1 VSVSPGKEV
10 GERSDE
16 GRSTNVASPAAH
28 EMPLP
33 EPLPAFA
40 HIRRYWSAEGPVPC
54 AKLLPGEYY
63 VTVADEMLY
72 TVLGSCVS
80 ACVRDRVLGIGGMNH
95 FMLPLEASRQRGM
108 SPPSLSIP
116 TRFGNVAME
125 RLVNDILKCGGRRA
139 QLEFKIVGGGRVMS
153 NAADVGA
160 RNVAFVTDYLQAEG
174 FDVTSHDVGGR
185 HARRVQYFPA
195 TGRLRVQH
203 VRDIYKGDLY
213 ARERSYLEELSRDA
227 PKAGEVEL
235 F

>member
-1 VSVSPGKEV
+1 VN
-10 GERSDE
+10 
-16 GRSTNVASPAAH
+16 GRSTSVAQAPQ

-33 EPLPAFA
+33 EPLEGFA
-40 HIRRYWSAEGPVPC
+40 HIRRHWSTECAEPC
-54 AKLLPGEYY
+54 AKLLPGDYY
-63 VTVADEMLY
+63 VTTAAEMIY

-95 FMLPLEASRQRGM
+95 FMLPLDTGRHGHA
-108 SPPSLSIP
+108 PPSLSAA

-125 RLVNDILKCGGRRA
+125 RLVNDILKCGGRRT
-139 QLEFKIVGGGRVMS
+139 QLEFKIVGGGRVLGS
-153 NAADVGA
+153 VTDVGA
-160 RNVAFVTDYLQAEG
+160 RNVAFVTDYVRAEG
-174 FDVTSHDVGGR
+174 FEIASHDVGGR

-203 VRDIYKGDLY
+203 VRDIYKGALFE
-213 ARERSYLEELSRDA
+213 RERTYLDALTLDA